1 MPQKNKIRYLII
13 HHTATSRDRTMF
25 KALKSSYNWVI
36 TADGVLNESR
46 PQNIVGA
53 HARADGMNYKSLG
66 IGLTGNFMNELPTE
80 AQIITL
86 KGIIEA
92 VRKIYNIP
100 IENVLGHNEVKGAST
115 LCPGIN
121 LSPII
126 KQIRSGKDIKKVNDQ
141 LEITRSELK
150 VANEKLYQIDRII
163 HS

>member
-1 MPQKNKIRYLII
+1 MPQKNNIKYIII
-13 HHTATSRDRTMF
+13 HHTATSRDRTKF
-25 KALKSSYNWVI
+25 SALKNSYNWVI
-36 TADGVLNESR
+36 TADGVLHESR
-46 PQNIVGA
+46 PQNITGA
-53 HARADGMNYKSLG
+53 HCRASRMNYKSLG
-66 IGLTGNFMNELPTE
+66 IGLTGNFQTEHPTE
-80 AQIITL
+80 KQLKTL
-86 KGIIEA
+86 KGIVDQ

-121 LSPII
+121 LLPII